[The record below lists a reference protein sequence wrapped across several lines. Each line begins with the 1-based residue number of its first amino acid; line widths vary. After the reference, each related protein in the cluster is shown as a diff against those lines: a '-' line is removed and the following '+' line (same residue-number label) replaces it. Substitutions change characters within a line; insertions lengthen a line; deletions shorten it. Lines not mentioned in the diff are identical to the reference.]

1 MIRVLF
7 GYTAWEWPTDARLRK
22 KPRKLRLLPPR
33 RSKILRIKGLN
44 ELSLDKDVERIL
56 VTEEEAKAICK
67 RLGEQISKDYEG
79 KRLLLVSVLK
89 GAVVFMADLMRSI
102 TCDCQIDFMA
112 VSSYSG
118 TKTTGVV
125 KFKKDLDID
134 PDGCDILL
142 VEDILDSGVT
152 LAYLKNVLMDRNAAS
167 IKVCAFLDKPANR
180 RADIQADYVGKVIP
194 DEFVIG
200 YGLDYD
206 EKYRNLPYV
215 GVLSPKVY
223 ADK

>member
-1 MIRVLF
+1 M
-7 GYTAWEWPTDARLRK
+7 
-22 KPRKLRLLPPR
+22 
-33 RSKILRIKGLN
+33 
-44 ELSLDKDVERIL
+44 SLDKDVERIL

-142 VEDILDSGVT
+142 AQQVALRRFLRRQAGCLCLLGKLIDT
-152 LAYLKNVLMDRNAAS
+152 
-167 IKVCAFLDKPANR
+167 LDKLFHT
-180 RADIQADYVGKVIP
+180 ICS
-194 DEFVIG
+194 
-200 YGLDYD
+200 L
-206 EKYRNLPYV
+206 
-215 GVLSPKVY
+215 LSPRQMTAARPRFRSSAKQR
-223 ADK
+223 